1 MNSTSPKNVP
11 KTQAQRV
18 FARFG
23 GVPNLKR
30 ALDALAKHHNDPSM
44 TRSIGAIYRWDLS
57 RATNGSEGLIPAYA
71 MRFVLMAARLEGIV
85 LTEEDTYPGV
95 R

>member
-1 MNSTSPKNVP
+1 MTG
-11 KTQAQRV
+11 KTQAQRI

-23 GVPNLKR
+23 GVPKLKK
-30 ALDALAKHHNDPSM
+30 ALDALAAHHNDPRM

-57 RATNGSEGLIPAYA
+57 RDTDGAEGIIPGYA
-71 MRFVLMAARLEGIV
+71 MRHVMAAARLEGIV

>member
-1 MNSTSPKNVP
+1 MTGR
-11 KTQAQRV
+11 TQAQRIYQ
-18 FARFG
+18 RFG
-23 GVPNLKR
+23 GVPKLKK
-30 ALDALAKHHNDPSM
+30 ALDALAQHHNDPRM

-57 RATNGSEGLIPAYA
+57 RDTNGAEGIIPGYA
-71 MRFVLMAARLEGIV
+71 LRFVLMAARLEGIV